1 MTRALMV
8 LMLLLL
14 GGCSGGSADMP
25 PPATQGQQPATNPP
39 PTTPPSTMNPPSPA
53 QAPTVNAG
61 PDQTVKLGTTVALS
75 GSSTTTEQNPSY
87 LWQFI
92 SLPQG
97 SQAVLKDA
105 TTLTPTFAPDLTGF
119 YVARLTLDGTAADD
133 VTVDV
138 QANLLSLHF
147 SGTFGPDGT
156 VDGVFTYE
164 ITQGPNATNIRS
176 LKTNAA
182 YRLTSWN
189 IVVNSGQLKP
199 DWPDTVYDSS
209 QVDNTAEFCE
219 GTCIF
224 SSTQIT
230 DVRFHNAG
238 TFMLQIMFQHADP
251 TPFIN
256 PPGSLAEWGTHFESY
271 YRIPNSS
278 VAILKTGVLTQA
290 P

>member
-1 MTRALMV
+1 MTSALI
-8 LMLLLL
+8 LMLLILV
-14 GGCSGGSADMP
+14 GCSGGSADMP
-25 PPATQGQQPATNPP
+25 PPATQAQQPATPP
-39 PTTPPSTMNPPSPA
+39 PTTPSPTTNPPPPA
-53 QAPTVNAG
+53 PAPTLNAG
-61 PDQTVKLGTTVALS
+61 PDQTVKLGATVALS
-75 GSSTTTEQNPSY
+75 GTSDTAQQHPAY

-105 TTLTPTFAPDLTGF
+105 TTLTPTFAPDLTGL
-119 YVARLTLDGTAADD
+119 YVVRLTLNGGPADD

-138 QANLLSLHF
+138 QANLLDLHF

-156 VDGVFTYE
+156 VEGTFTYE
-164 ITQGPNATNIRS
+164 VTQGPKATNIRN

-199 DWPDTVYDSS
+199 DWPDAVYDSS
-209 QVDNTAEFCE
+209 QPDNTAEFCE

-238 TFMLQIMFQHADP
+238 TFMLQLMFQHADP

-256 PPGSLAEWGTHFESY
+256 PPSSLAEWGTHFDSY
-271 YRIPNSS
+271 YRVPNSAPL
-278 VAILKTGVLTQA
+278 AILHTGVLTEA